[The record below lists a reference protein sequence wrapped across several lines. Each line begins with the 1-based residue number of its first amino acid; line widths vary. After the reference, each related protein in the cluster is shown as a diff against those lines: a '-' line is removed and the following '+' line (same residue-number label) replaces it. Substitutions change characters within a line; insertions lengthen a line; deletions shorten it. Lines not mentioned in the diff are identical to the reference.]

1 MSGWIKC
8 SDRLPPLAERLEAP
22 CEVGGRVIPPLNRSV
37 EVIVF
42 SNGGVFSASV
52 EWFDCEEAPTSNI
65 THWMPLP
72 APPTE

>member
-22 CEVGGRVIPPLNRSV
+22 CAVGERVIPPLNRSV

-42 SNGGVFSASV
+42 SNGGVFSTTV
-52 EWFDCEEAPTSNI
+52 EWFDGEETPTSSI